1 MSSYIA
7 NGIKL
12 NARQYG
18 ALRSGLAGGQL
29 GLLITRQVT
38 GEALMRRD
46 LVTRSGHR
54 YFLADAGRAW
64 LTAYDAAQAEE
75 AGRPACPACRD
86 LGHPCAYHGDDNTI
100 GRDEARNEAEA
111 EARKSMYVE
120 PAPRAYGPGPI
131 VLALVDYYLTEMRH
145 SGKTIGRKTGFISAI
160 REAVRSEARSQNLIM
175 TDVEITA
182 WWFDKLK

>member
-12 NARQYG
+12 NARQYT
-18 ALRSGLAGGQL
+18 ALRSGVDSSAV
-29 GLLITRQVT
+29 GLISARRQT
-38 GEALMRRD
+38 GDALMRR
-46 LVTRSGHR
+46 G
-54 YFLADAGRAW
+54 LANKLAGYYILTDAGRAW

-86 LGHPCAYHGDDNTI
+86 LGRPCAYHGDDNTI
-100 GRDEARNEAEA
+100 GRDEPRTE
-111 EARKSMYVE
+111 S
-120 PAPRAYGPGPI
+120 APRAYEPSAPVVAMI
-131 VLALVDYYLTEMRH
+131 DYYLTEMRH